1 VDGAAERLV
10 EKLSPYFTARVLD
23 GEPFMIEETY
33 RLRYQVYCHERNFL
47 PPENYPDGIE
57 TDVYDPY
64 SVHIGVL
71 NLQGGVVATARL
83 VERSIIGLP
92 MLDHCTVDP
101 PDVIDSYPRHGS
113 VEVSRLAVSRQY
125 RRRAG
130 DGFYGVQGPDPA
142 RVGERRAGGEI
153 VLELYKALYQA
164 SKRRGH
170 THWLMA
176 AEKTLRRLVTKYGF
190 PFVTIGPETD
200 YYGMVAPYSMDLG
213 EFDQVILSGRIPILA
228 EFLNGLEPA
237 YMPVRQAALPGG
249 TADDSV
255 RVAD

>member
-1 VDGAAERLV
+1 VDAPDARLAER
-10 EKLSPYFTARVLD
+10 LSPYFTAGVLD
-23 GEPFMIEETY
+23 SDPALVEETY
-33 RLRYQVYCHERNFL
+33 RLRFQVYCHERHFL
-47 PPENYPDGIE
+47 PAEDYPDGIE

-64 SVHIGVL
+64 SVHLGVL
-71 NLQGGVVATARL
+71 NLQGGIVATARL
-83 VERSIIGLP
+83 VERSILGLP

-101 PDVIDSYPRHGS
+101 PDVIDKYPRHGV
-113 VEVSRLAVSRQY
+113 VEVSRLSVSRQY

-130 DGFYGVQGPDPA
+130 DGFYGLQGPSPDK
-142 RVGERRAGGEI
+142 VGERRIGGEI

-190 PFVTIGPETD
+190 PFVQIGPEAD

-213 EFDQVILSGRIPILA
+213 EFDRVILSGRIPILA

-237 YMPVRQAALPGG
+237 YMPVRQDPLPGD
-249 TADDSV
+249 AIDDSV
-255 RVAD
+255 RHAD